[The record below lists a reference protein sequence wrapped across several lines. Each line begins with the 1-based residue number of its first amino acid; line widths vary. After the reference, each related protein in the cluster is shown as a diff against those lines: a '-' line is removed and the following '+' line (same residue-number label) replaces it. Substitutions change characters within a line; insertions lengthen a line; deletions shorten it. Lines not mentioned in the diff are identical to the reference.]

1 MTEKYV
7 IVGGGPVGTETA
19 RLLTAE
25 GHEVVVVT
33 RSGAR
38 PDLPGVRRV
47 AADASDGAALTDL
60 CEGAT
65 ALFNCANPRD
75 YTQWARVWP
84 PLSAGLLTAA
94 ERSGATLV
102 TASALY
108 GYGPVDTPM
117 TEGDPDWATDEKGR
131 IRAGMWAEAKARHDA
146 GRIRAVEAR
155 ASDYLG
161 AGVGGNGHITRHVPA
176 AVRGRAAWVMGSPD
190 LPHTWTDVLDVAR
203 TLTALSGRPDTWGRV
218 WHVPSHPPR
227 TQREALTDV
236 LAAVG
241 KPPVRMFSLPK
252 PLLSVA
258 GRFVPLVRELNV
270 MGYMFRRP
278 YVMES
283 AITQRELGLAPTPWP
298 EICLRTAT
306 GNRATPAPTPS
317 ARTPAGRPRT
327 G

>member
-1 MTEKYV
+1 
-7 IVGGGPVGTETA
+7 
-19 RLLTAE
+19 
-25 GHEVVVVT
+25 
-33 RSGAR
+33 
-38 PDLPGVRRV
+38 
-47 AADASDGAALTDL
+47 
-60 CEGAT
+60 
-65 ALFNCANPRD
+65 
-75 YTQWARVWP
+75 
-84 PLSAGLLTAA
+84 
-94 ERSGATLV
+94 
-102 TASALY
+102 
-108 GYGPVDTPM
+108 
-117 TEGDPDWATDEKGR
+117 
-131 IRAGMWAEAKARHDA
+131 
-146 GRIRAVEAR
+146 
-155 ASDYLG
+155 
-161 AGVGGNGHITRHVPA
+161 
-176 AVRGRAAWVMGSPD
+176 MGSPD

-252 PLLSVA
+252 PLLSVG

-306 GNRATPAPTPS
+306 GN
-317 ARTPAGRPRT
+317 
-327 G
+327 